1 MRDLTNLKTFIID
14 SNDPKEVDDA
24 FSYELIEGN
33 IKKLWIHISNPC
45 KLFLTDSKID
55 IEARRKSSSLYLIN
69 QYIPMLPAEIINK
82 ANLNQNKISDTI
94 SASIIF
100 NDNGSINKYEIVEAK
115 IKPKYQLIYED
126 AEEIIELAPKEE
138 NEIIEIKS
146 LLLKS
151 IKYRESQG
159 AIIFD
164 TPGYKINIINDK
176 VEINNVQKSISQII
190 VSELM
195 ILMGYV
201 TSLYLFE
208 NNIATPYRTH
218 KINCNSK
225 EILDRYKDSEIK
237 YSILKQYM
245 GKSYIT
251 TKANKHE
258 SLGLSKYTQCT
269 SPLRRYL
276 DLIVQRQVF
285 NNINNFELLN
295 QNKINEIIE
304 FTKAKQSE
312 NNNIYKNDKL
322 NYLNI
327 FFANDNKI
335 SHKIIF
341 IKWINNKKSIALVYF
356 PEYSLELLIVLF
368 ISIETYTNKTYKVKY
383 NISQNNLLE
392 FIH

>member
-55 IEARRKSSSLYLIN
+55 IEARKKSSSLYLIN

-138 NEIIEIKS
+138 IEIIEIKS

-327 FFANDNKI
+327 FFANDNKT
-335 SHKIIF
+335 SYKIIF

>member
-1 MRDLTNLKTFIID
+1 MRDLTYLKTFIID
-14 SNDPKEVDDA
+14 SKDPKEIDDA
-24 FSYELIEGN
+24 FSLELIEGS

-45 KLFLTDSKID
+45 RLFLTDSKVDID
-55 IEARRKSSSLYLIN
+55 ARSKSSSLYLIN
-69 QYIPMLPAEIINK
+69 QYIPMLPAEIIEK

-126 AEEIIELAPKEE
+126 AEEIIELEPKEE
-138 NEIIEIKS
+138 FEIVEIKK

-151 IKYRESQG
+151 INYRKKQG

-164 TPGYKINIINDK
+164 TPSYKINIINGN
-176 VEINNVQKSISQII
+176 VEINNIPKCISQSI
-190 VSELM
+190 VSEAM

-201 TSLYLFE
+201 TSLYLFK

-218 KINCNSK
+218 KINCDAT

-245 GKSYIT
+245 GKSFIT

-258 SLGLSKYTQCT
+258 SLGLIKYTQCT

-285 NNINNFELLN
+285 NKLNNIEVLCL
-295 QNKINEIIE
+295 NKINELIDL
-304 FTKAKQSE
+304 TKIRQSE

-322 NYLNI
+322 KYLNI
-327 FFANDNKI
+327 FFKNEKK
-335 SHKIIF
+335 STYKMIF
-341 IKWINNKKSIALVYF
+341 IKWINNKKGIALVYF
-356 PEYSLELLIVLF
+356 TEYSLELLIVLF
-368 ISIETYTNKTYKVKY
+368 ISVETYTNKMYKVKF
-383 NISQNNLLE
+383 NISNNNLLE

>member
-14 SNDPKEVDDA
+14 SKDPKEVDDA

-138 NEIIEIKS
+138 IEIIEIKS

-176 VEINNVQKSISQII
+176 VEINNVQKCISQII

-258 SLGLSKYTQCT
+258 SLGLSMYTQCT

-285 NNINNFELLN
+285 NNINNIEPLN

>member
-138 NEIIEIKS
+138 IEIIEIKS

-285 NNINNFELLN
+285 NNINNIEPLN
-295 QNKINEIIE
+295 QTKINELIE

-322 NYLNI
+322 NYLKI